1 MQSLT
6 LADSPSLRV
15 PGFVP
20 SFVRSAA
27 MQDAIRG
34 LEAAI
39 DGTGG
44 VLLCGEPGSGR
55 ELFARAI
62 HQAIEHRH
70 GSVESLLRRSMQE
83 KPNGRPF
90 VVVDCANR
98 EALEERLFGL
108 SRSNEPA
115 VSDLERISEGCAI
128 HAGLGGTLV
137 LRQLPEMPMR
147 MQARLA
153 RLLRAGEI
161 WVKQPNGT
169 ESMSQVTF
177 RPIAT
182 AERHG
187 GSELLPDLETRV
199 SQAIITVPPLR
210 SRREDIPGL
219 VRCVVADLCAA
230 AQIGTKV
237 PSNQAVA
244 LLTALPWRGNISEL
258 EALLR
263 TLVARVPGRH
273 IRLADVLAHIR
284 LDGQVA
290 TPLYRGTLKEA
301 REQFER
307 DYVAAALELH
317 RGRMAEVARAL
328 GLQRTNLYRKLR
340 QLSLT
345 RRELRG
351 QLS

>member
-1 MQSLT
+1 
-6 LADSPSLRV
+6 
-15 PGFVP
+15 
-20 SFVRSAA
+20 

-39 DGTGG
+39 GSTGG

-62 HQAIEHRH
+62 HQASDRRH
-70 GSVESLLRRSMQE
+70 DGSVESLLRRSMQE

-90 VVVDCANR
+90 VVIDCANR

-108 SRSNEPA
+108 ARSANPTL
-115 VSDLERISEGCAI
+115 SDLERIAEGCAI

-137 LRQLPEMPMR
+137 LRQLPEMPAR
-147 MQARLA
+147 MQVRLA
-153 RLLRAGEI
+153 RLLRAGEV
-161 WVKQPNGT
+161 WVERPSGD
-169 ESMSQVTF
+169 ESVSQVTL

-187 GSELLPDLETRV
+187 GNELVPDLQTRV
-199 SQAIITVPPLR
+199 SQAIIAVPPLR

-219 VRCVVADLCAA
+219 VRCVVADLCTA
-230 AQIGTKV
+230 AQIGPKI

-244 LLTALPWRGNISEL
+244 LLTALPWRGNIAEL

-273 IRLADVLAHIR
+273 IRLVDVLAYVR
-284 LDGQVA
+284 LDGQSS
-290 TPLYRGTLKEA
+290 TPLYSGTLKEA
-301 REQFER
+301 REAFER
-307 DYVAAALELH
+307 DYIAAALELH
-317 RGRMAEVARAL
+317 RGRMAEVAKAL

-345 RRELRG
+345 RRSLRG
-351 QLS
+351 HLS